1 MPWMCSM
8 SLLIYRSCK
17 VQEQGGKGRKSGEKG
32 TGSERT
38 GKRGTGI
45 GRFWSPCPS
54 HKKADPNLS
63 WRQYV
68 FPETSRHEWLD
79 DWMTMSENEWKLHYS
94 AEVSSSFLWE
104 KANMTHLWL
113 LFSFVVIKQAAQDCT
128 VKTTSVLV
136 CRKIAQIQSKERSST
151 SDN

>member
-1 MPWMCSM
+1 MQLNALDVFNESPN
-8 SLLIYRSCK
+8 LQVL
-17 VQEQGGKGRKSGEKG
+17 QGTGAGRKRAEVGRK
-32 TGSERT
+32 RY

-45 GRFWSPCPS
+45 GGFWSPCPS
-54 HKKADPNLS
+54 HKKVDPNLS
-63 WRQYV
+63 WRQDV

-79 DWMTMSENEWKLHYS
+79 DWMTVSENEWKLHYS

-104 KANMTHLWL
+104 KTKMTHLWL

-128 VKTTSVLV
+128 VKTTSVLA
-136 CRKIAQIQSKERSST
+136 CRKIVQIQSKERSST

>member
-17 VQEQGGKGRKSGEKG
+17 VLEQDGKGRKSGEKG
-32 TGSERT
+32 TGSGVQELGGSDPPVPLT
-38 GKRGTGI
+38 
-45 GRFWSPCPS
+45 
-54 HKKADPNLS
+54 KKVDPNLS
-63 WRQYV
+63 WRQDA

-94 AEVSSSFLWE
+94 AEVSCSFLCE
-104 KANMTHLWL
+104 KTKMTHLWL
-113 LFSFVVIKQAAQDCT
+113 LFSFVVVKQAAQDCT
-128 VKTTSVLV
+128 VKTTSVLAY
-136 CRKIAQIQSKERSST
+136 RKIVQIQSKERSST